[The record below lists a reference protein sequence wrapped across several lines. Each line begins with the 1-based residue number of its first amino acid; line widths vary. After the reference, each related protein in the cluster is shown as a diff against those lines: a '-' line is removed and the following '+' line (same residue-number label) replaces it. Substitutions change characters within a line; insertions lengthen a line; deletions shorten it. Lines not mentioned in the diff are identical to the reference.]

1 MLDSPAPTCLE
12 GPRIRLWL
20 ADGLEGEDAAA
31 WLAGG
36 EALLEAR
43 VHAAGDRVL
52 GTGRGAARGL
62 EVGGRFGVWRVN
74 RHGGLLGSLQGA
86 RYRSPDR
93 LAREVMLS
101 AWLRSQGVATPEV
114 LLALAVRQGGFW
126 RQHLVTEEVADAR
139 TVFEARDDDAALAAA
154 DELLEQ
160 VFELGLWATDLH
172 PGNLLW
178 QPKPAAARASHPFQR
193 GAAPASHS
201 FHQVAAVESTSGGRC
216 WLIDLAGASLRDRP
230 LNTEERR
237 ARRER
242 FARFFQKHAGAVP
255 ARFADPKL

>member
-43 VHAAGDRVL
+43 ARAAGDRVL

-62 EVGGRFGVWRVN
+62 EIGGRSGVWRVN
-74 RHGGLLGSLQGA
+74 RHGGLLGGLQGA

-93 LAREVMLS
+93 LAREVLLS

-114 LLALAVRQGGFW
+114 LLALAVRPGRFW
-126 RQHLVTEEVADAR
+126 HQHLVTEEVRGAR
-139 TVFEARDDDAALAAA
+139 TIFAARDDEAALAAA
-154 DELLEQ
+154 ESMLEQ
-160 VFELGLWATDLH
+160 LFELGLWASDLH

-178 QPKPAAARASHPFQR
+178 QPDRAAHAFRQST
-193 GAAPASHS
+193 AAEATPS
-201 FHQVAAVESTSGGRC
+201 GRC
-216 WLIDLAGASLRDRP
+216 WLLDLAGASLRNRP
-230 LNTEERR
+230 LSPNERR

-242 FARFFQKHAGAVP
+242 FARYFQKHAGAVP
-255 ARFADPKL
+255 ARFADAKL

>member
-43 VHAAGDRVL
+43 AHAAGDRVL

-62 EVGGRFGVWRVN
+62 TIGGRLGVWRVN
-74 RHGGLLGSLQGA
+74 RHGGLLGGLQGA

-93 LAREVMLS
+93 LAREVLLS
-101 AWLRSQGVATPEV
+101 AWLRSQGVDTPEV
-114 LLALAVRQGGFW
+114 LLALAVRQGAFW
-126 RQHLVTEEVADAR
+126 RQHLVTEEVCDAR
-139 TVFEARDDDAALAAA
+139 TVFEARDEESALLAADA
-154 DELLEQ
+154 MLER
-160 VFELGLWATDLH
+160 VFALGLWATDLH

-178 QPKPAAARASHPFQR
+178 QPNP
-193 GAAPASHS
+193 APASAS
-201 FHQVAAVESTSGGRC
+201 AAPGRC
-216 WLIDLAGASLRDRP
+216 WLLDLAGASLRNRP
-230 LNTEERR
+230 LNAEERA
-237 ARRER
+237 ARRAR

-255 ARFADPKL
+255 ARFLEARN

>member
-1 MLDSPAPTCLE
+1 MSDSPAPVCLE
-12 GPRIRLWL
+12 GPRVRLWL
-20 ADGLEGEDAAA
+20 ADELPGEDPAE

-43 VHAAGDRVL
+43 AHAAGDRVL

-62 EVGGRFGVWRVN
+62 EIGGRHGVWRVN
-74 RHGGLLGSLQGA
+74 RHGGLLGGLQGA

-93 LAREVMLS
+93 LAREVLLS
-101 AWLRSQGVATPEV
+101 SWLRSQGVDTPEV

-126 RQHLVTEEVADAR
+126 RQHLVTEEVRGAR
-139 TVFEARDDDAALAAA
+139 TVFEAREDEQALAAA
-154 DELLEQ
+154 EQMLER

-178 QPKPAAARASHPFQR
+178 QPYPEPHAE
-193 GAAPASHS
+193 AP
-201 FHQVAAVESTSGGRC
+201 GRC
-216 WLIDLAGASLRDRP
+216 WLLDLAGASLRNRP
-230 LNTEERR
+230 LHSAERQ

-242 FARFFQKHAGAVP
+242 FARFFRKHAGTVP
-255 ARFADPKL
+255 ARFS

>member
-43 VHAAGDRVL
+43 VHASGDRVL

-62 EVGGRFGVWRVN
+62 EIGGRRGVWRVN
-74 RHGGLLGSLQGA
+74 RHGGLLGGLQGA

-93 LAREVMLS
+93 LAREVLLS
-101 AWLRSQGVATPEV
+101 AWLRSQGLATPEV

-126 RQHLVTEEVADAR
+126 RQHLVTEEVRNAR
-139 TVFEARDDDAALAAA
+139 TVFDAREDDAALAAA
-154 DELLEQ
+154 DALLEQ
-160 VFELGLWATDLH
+160 VFDLGLWATDLH

-178 QPKPAAARASHPFQR
+178 QSEQAAVPASHPFEQ
-193 GAAPASHS
+193 AATP
-201 FHQVAAVESTSGGRC
+201 GRC

-230 LNTEERR
+230 LHAEERR

-255 ARFADPKL
+255 SRFADAKH

>member
-20 ADGLEGEDAAA
+20 ANGLDGEDAAA

-43 VHAAGDRVL
+43 AHAAGDRVL

-62 EVGGRFGVWRVN
+62 EIGGRRGVWRVN
-74 RHGGLLGSLQGA
+74 RHGGLLGGLQGA

-93 LAREVMLS
+93 LAREVLLS
-101 AWLRSQGVATPEV
+101 AWLRSQGVATPKV

-126 RQHLVTEEVADAR
+126 RQHLVTEEVVGAR
-139 TVFEARDDDAALAAA
+139 TVFEARDDEAALEAA
-154 DELLEQ
+154 DAMLEQ
-160 VFELGLWATDLH
+160 VFDLGLWATDLH
-172 PGNLLW
+172 PANLLW
-178 QPKPAAARASHPFQR
+178 QAGSGHASAAAS
-193 GAAPASHS
+193 S
-201 FHQVAAVESTSGGRC
+201 RC
-216 WLIDLAGASLRDRP
+216 WLLDLAGASLRDRP
-230 LNTEERR
+230 LTPEERR

-242 FARFFQKHAGAVP
+242 FARYFEKHAGSVP
-255 ARFADPKL
+255 ARFQQARN